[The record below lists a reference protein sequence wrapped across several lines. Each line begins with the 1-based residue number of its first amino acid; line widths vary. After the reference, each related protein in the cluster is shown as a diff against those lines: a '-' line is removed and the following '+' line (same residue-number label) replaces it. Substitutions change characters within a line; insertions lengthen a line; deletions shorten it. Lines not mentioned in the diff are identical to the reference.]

1 MNWNTKYK
9 KVYLMN
15 GLIRTY
21 LHHTDSRRFMYVAN
35 GLVKIKMTSKKYTK
49 YLNVIQDFD
58 NLEFRSHIDVWNY
71 STMLDKIQW

>member
-1 MNWNTKYK
+1 
-9 KVYLMN
+9 
-15 GLIRTY
+15 
-21 LHHTDSRRFMYVAN
+21 MYVAN